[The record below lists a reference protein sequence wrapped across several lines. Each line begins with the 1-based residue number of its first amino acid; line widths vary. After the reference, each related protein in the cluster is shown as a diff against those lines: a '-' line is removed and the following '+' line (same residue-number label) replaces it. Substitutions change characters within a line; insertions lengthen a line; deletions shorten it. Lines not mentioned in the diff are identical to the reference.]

1 MTSSAKRPKYLNLVK
16 IRLPIPGIVSFAHRV
31 SGVLMFLA
39 IPFLAYLLDQSVSS
53 PEAYQQVALLL
64 DHVLVKLAL
73 VLIGWSIF
81 HHLYA
86 GIRYLLI
93 DADIGVELPAARM
106 SAKLVM
112 VAALLSTLVIIGVL
126 L

>member
-1 MTSSAKRPKYLNLVK
+1 MTSNKQYKYLNLIK

-53 PEAYQQVALLL
+53 PETYQQVIGLL
-64 DHVLVKLAL
+64 DYVLVKLAL
-73 VLIGWSIF
+73 VIIGWSIC

-93 DADIGVELPAARM
+93 DADIGVDLPAARL

-112 VAALLSTLVIIGVL
+112 AAALLSTLVIIGVL

>member
-93 DADIGVELPAARM
+93 DADIGVALPAARM

>member
-1 MTSSAKRPKYLNLVK
+1 MISSAKRPKYLNLVK
-16 IRLPIPGIVSFAHRV
+16 IHLPIPGIVSFAHRV

-39 IPFLAYLLDQSVSS
+39 IPFFTYLLHLSVSS
-53 PEAYQQVALLL
+53 ESGFNIAWSILSYPLIKLLL
-64 DHVLVKLAL
+64 LLLA
-73 VLIGWSIF
+73 WSIF

-93 DADIGVELPAARM
+93 DADIGVDLPAARL

-112 VAALLSTLVIIGVL
+112 AAALLSTLVIIGVL

>member
-1 MTSSAKRPKYLNLVK
+1 MTSNKQYKYLNLIK

-53 PEAYQQVALLL
+53 PETYQQVIGLL

-73 VLIGWSIF
+73 VIIGGLVSATILTLIVLPT
-81 HHLYA
+81 LYVW
-86 GIRYLLI
+86 IHER
-93 DADIGVELPAARM
+93 
-106 SAKLVM
+106 SAKAMPRERKV
-112 VAALLSTLVIIGVL
+112 
-126 L
+126 

>member
-1 MTSSAKRPKYLNLVK
+1 
-16 IRLPIPGIVSFAHRV
+16 
-31 SGVLMFLA
+31 VLMFLA

-73 VLIGWSIF
+73 VLIGWSIS

>member
-1 MTSSAKRPKYLNLVK
+1 MSYKYLNLLK
-16 IRLPIPGIVSFAHRV
+16 IRLPIPGIVSIAHQI

-39 IPFLAYLLDQSVSS
+39 IPFLAYLLHLSITSDESYLLVH
-53 PEAYQQVALLL
+53 AYL
-64 DHVLVKLAL
+64 DHIVVKLAL
-73 VLIGWSIF
+73 VITGWSVL

-93 DADIGVELPAARM
+93 DMEIGVELPAARL

-112 VAALLSTLVIIGVL
+112 AAAILSTLVIIGL
-126 L
+126 LL

>member
-1 MTSSAKRPKYLNLVK
+1 MTSNKTYKYLNLIK
-16 IRLPIPGIVSFAHRV
+16 IALPIPGIVSFAHRV
-31 SGVLMFLA
+31 SGVLMFMA
-39 IPFLAYLLDQSVSS
+39 IPFLAYVFDQSVSS
-53 PEAYQQVALLL
+53 PEAYQQVVSLL

-73 VLIGWSIF
+73 VIIGWSIC

-93 DADIGVELPAARM
+93 DADIGVELPAARL

>member
-39 IPFLAYLLDQSVSS
+39 IPFLAYILDQSVSS
-53 PEAYQQVALLL
+53 PEAYQQVAALL

-73 VLIGWSIF
+73 VIIGWSIC

-112 VAALLSTLVIIGVL
+112 AAAILSTLVIIGVL

>member
-1 MTSSAKRPKYLNLVK
+1 MTSNKQYKYLSLIK

-53 PEAYQQVALLL
+53 PETYQQVIGLL

-73 VLIGWSIF
+73 VIIGWSIC

-93 DADIGVELPAARM
+93 DADIGVDLPAARL

-112 VAALLSTLVIIGVL
+112 AAALLSTLVIIGVL

>member
-1 MTSSAKRPKYLNLVK
+1 MTSNKQYKYLNLIK

-53 PEAYQQVALLL
+53 PETYQQVIGLL
-64 DHVLVKLAL
+64 DYVLVKLAL
-73 VLIGWSIF
+73 IIIGWSIC

-93 DADIGVELPAARM
+93 DADIGVDLPAARL

-112 VAALLSTLVIIGVL
+112 AAALLSTLVIIGVL